1 MNVAALLRER
11 VWTASIPLEISLHS
25 ADCASYEA
33 LPYLVH
39 VPRLSYLAFLL
50 PKLHTYFH
58 GNLIYPDVSPTDAWL
73 DFDNVPLK
81 WHYPLGLL
89 YDLYSG
95 AEPASSHNTPAEQAI
110 VPSPEE
116 EETPPWKLTLHFS
129 GYPKDQL
136 VQLDAHEKHLHD
148 WFINKVKEADYLR
161 NGTGKT
167 VMSLSKEDSEQ
178 LWEGVKHR
186 DYRRFSRIN
195 NKLLNPQG
203 ATLRHVPMRL
213 YLPHAA
219 SPLAGKPSSPNSYP
233 QGRGKVEQGTMPGS
247 VRVVQGLVPVSSSSR
262 QRQTVGTA
270 LNALLP
276 NLFRNT
282 RGPCLIA
289 APVLHGAIL
298 PLDAGVEDLIR
309 TAAYVDGWLHIAF
322 LML

>member
-1 MNVAALLRER
+1 MDVTALLRER
-11 VWTASIPLEISLHS
+11 VWSASIPLEISLHT
-25 ADCASYEA
+25 ADCASYDA
-33 LPYLVH
+33 PPYLVH

-50 PKLHTYFH
+50 PKLHAFFYTS
-58 GNLIYPDVSPTDAWL
+58 LIYPSVTPTEAWL
-73 DFDNVPLK
+73 DYEHVPLK

-95 AEPASSHNTPAEQAI
+95 AEPAPSHDTSAEHAQ
-110 VPSPEE
+110 VPSHED

-129 GYPKDQL
+129 SYPEDQL
-136 VQLDAHEKHLHD
+136 VQLDAQEKHIHD
-148 WFINKVKEADYLR
+148 LFINNVKEADFLR

-178 LWEGVKHR
+178 LWEGVKQR
-186 DYRRFSRIN
+186 DFKRFTRVN
-195 NKLLNPQG
+195 NKFLNPQG

-219 SPLAGKPSSPNSYP
+219 SPQAGHLVSSSPHV
-233 QGRGKVEQGTMPGS
+233 QEVGTYEKGVITGS
-247 VRVVQGLVPVSSSSR
+247 VRVVQGLVPLSSSSR

-270 LNALLP
+270 LHTLLP

-298 PLDAGVEDLIR
+298 PLDAGLEELIR
-309 TAAYVDGWLHIAF
+309 TTTYVDGWLHIAF
-322 LML
+322 VML